1 MELVTMG
8 VGQMGGYNRDS
19 SQQPKF
25 NERNQIMKMWFQGL
39 PCYNRASSLSGF
51 GLIMH
56 MNHVWSGCISAML
69 YS

>member
-1 MELVTMG
+1 MELVAIG

-19 SQQPKF
+19 IQQPKF
-25 NERNQIMKMWFQGL
+25 NERNQIMKMWFQGTTG
-39 PCYNRASSLSGF
+39 PAGLSGF
-51 GLIMH
+51 GWIMH